1 MSVIK
6 EKPTEELSESI
17 ALLENQNCEKSS
29 EFTKPEN
36 KDSTEVKKTTPPTK
50 KDLIVR
56 KLKYQ
61 LK

>member
-1 MSVIK
+1 MSAIK

-17 ALLENQNCEKSS
+17 ALLENQNSDKSS

-36 KDSTEVKKTTPPTK
+36 KDPTEVKKTTPPTK